1 MPVQNIVHLIDK
13 MYQAKISADEVDDR
27 QKHRRESLPVFIKL
41 FLITEF
47 GLKSIADKNMK
58 ALVAGVHQFSRE
70 EEIAL
75 GNISVNDR
83 LRILVFGEM
92 AGMGDGHYSCKKPAQ
107 SSSDLIIN
115 LPLATK
121 ADLPVPD
128 CSSELRNWA
137 VQGWLSTAL
146 WTSCGSCLGTP
157 RPSATSSTRRSALSP
172 TTTPSAACTPSLP
185 PPVLHR
191 FGLTVVCLARAQL

>member
-1 MPVQNIVHLIDK
+1 MPSADRRAALLRDVKDRAPHKSRDTRASKLLAAFEKGKAARAKPMPVQNIVHLIDK

-92 AGMGDGHYSCKKPAQ
+92 AGMGDGHYSCKKPPQAR
-107 SSSDLIIN
+107 
-115 LPLATK
+115 TH
-121 ADLPVPD
+121 
-128 CSSELRNWA
+128 
-137 VQGWLSTAL
+137 
-146 WTSCGSCLGTP
+146 P
-157 RPSATSSTRRSALSP
+157 R
-172 TTTPSAACTPSLP
+172 
-185 PPVLHR
+185 
-191 FGLTVVCLARAQL
+191 QI

>member
-70 EEIAL
+70 EEVAL

-92 AGMGDGHYSCKKPAQ
+92 AGMGDGHYSCKKPPQARIK
-107 SSSDLIIN
+107 L
-115 LPLATK
+115 
-121 ADLPVPD
+121 ADLTSIAVLD
-128 CSSELRNWA
+128 LRNWA
-137 VQGWLSTAL
+137 VQGWLSTVL

-157 RPSATSSTRRSALSP
+157 RPSATSSTRRSVLSP

-185 PPVLHR
+185 PLAYHQLRLHR
-191 FGLTVVCLARAQL
+191 L